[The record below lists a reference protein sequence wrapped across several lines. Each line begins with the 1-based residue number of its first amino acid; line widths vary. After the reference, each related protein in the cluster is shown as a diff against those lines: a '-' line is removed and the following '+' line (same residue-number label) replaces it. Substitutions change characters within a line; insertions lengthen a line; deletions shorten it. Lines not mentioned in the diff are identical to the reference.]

1 MSERVSAVG
10 WQQAVEQARGVSN
23 AAQRQCHMS
32 TALWTAAQ
40 KHAAI
45 SRGPHKSSRG
55 EREFLVHSVIHDFC
69 QQGYWT
75 VRPYSVV
82 KDWPGLRTSPLGV
95 VPQQNR
101 RSRLIVDY
109 SFSAVNSETIK
120 LAPSEAMHFC
130 HALQRI
136 LTKIIHA
143 DPTYGPVMLGKIDIA
158 DGFYRVW
165 VQIFDI
171 PKLGVALPMAPD
183 RLPLMAFPF
192 ALPMGWVESPPY
204 FTTLTE
210 RSCNLAND
218 TLREGRVSSQ
228 VHRLEDIAANAS
240 AGPVPHVLP
249 RRWATSQAAFGPRL
263 RRPPLGAVDVY
274 VDDFLLLAQTQP
286 TVTKV
291 LCTALLAINA
301 VVRPLSPQDSPVR
314 KEPTSVKK
322 LLQGNPRKTILGWH
336 VDTVAGTFSLP
347 LHRLDRLYELLDT
360 VRPLDKGCLHNSGTK
375 FLARSCAPWRSPCQ
389 APAVSFRHCRMHSA
403 VPTETEC
410 A

>member
-1 MSERVSAVG
+1 
-10 WQQAVEQARGVSN
+10 
-23 AAQRQCHMS
+23 
-32 TALWTAAQ
+32 
-40 KHAAI
+40 
-45 SRGPHKSSRG
+45 
-55 EREFLVHSVIHDFC
+55 
-69 QQGYWT
+69 
-75 VRPYSVV
+75 
-82 KDWPGLRTSPLGV
+82 
-95 VPQQNR
+95 
-101 RSRLIVDY
+101 
-109 SFSAVNSETIK
+109 
-120 LAPSEAMHFC
+120 
-130 HALQRI
+130 
-136 LTKIIHA
+136 
-143 DPTYGPVMLGKIDIA
+143 MLGKIDIA
-158 DGFYRVW
+158 DGFNRVW
-165 VQIFDI
+165 VQIFEI
-171 PKLGVALPMAPD
+171 PKLGVALPMAPG
-183 RLPLMAFPF
+183 RLPLVAFPF

-410 A
+410 S